1 MAELSKEDLKKK
13 IADSIDNDEIA
24 IPLLEDIEDSFGS
37 AEKLQEKNNEIAK
50 LNAKVE
56 DLTKKYKE
64 RFLTSNVEIEK
75 KVDVEEVKVEEF
87 KPRSFDDLFNEMG
100 GLK

>member
-24 IPLLEDIEDSFGS
+24 IPLLEDIEDSFGG
-37 AEKLQEKNNEIAK
+37 AEKLQEKNDEIAK

-64 RFLTSNVEIEK
+64 RFLTSNVVIEK
-75 KVDVEEVKVEEF
+75 KEDVEQIKVEEY
-87 KPRSFDDLFNEMG
+87 KPRSFEDLFNEMG

>member
-13 IADSIDNDEIA
+13 IADSIDNNEIA
-24 IPLLEDIEDSFGS
+24 IPLLEDIEDSFGG
-37 AEKLQEKNNEIAK
+37 AEKLQEKDNKIAE
-50 LNAKVE
+50 LTAKVE

-64 RFLTSNVEIEK
+64 RFLTSNVEEK
-75 KVDVEEVKVEEF
+75 KVVEEIQVEEK
-87 KPRSFDDLFNEMG
+87 KPRRFEDLFNENG

>member
-13 IADSIDNDEIA
+13 IADSIDNNEIA
-24 IPLLEDIEDSFGS
+24 IPILEDIEDSFGD
-37 AEKLQEKNNEIAK
+37 AEKLQEKDNEIAK

-64 RFLTSNVEIEK
+64 RFLTSDVKIENK
-75 KVDVEEVKVEEF
+75 VEEVKVEEI
-87 KPRSFDDLFNEMG
+87 KPRRFEDLFNEMG